1 MRQFSQVVNGEQ
13 MLLFVV
19 RREVKQTDGLVPKE
33 LASILEKFQDIM
45 PDEMPHQLPPMRDVQ
60 HAIDLI
66 PGSSL
71 PNLPHYRMS
80 PAENEELNRQVQ
92 QLMDRGFIRESFSP
106 CAVPVLLTPKKDGSW
121 RICVD
126 SRAINKITVKYRFPI
141 PRLDDMLDLLNGA
154 SIFTKIDLRS
164 GYHQI
169 RIRPGDEWKAAFKTK
184 DGLFEWLVMPFGL
197 TNAPS
202 TFIRV
207 MTQILKPFLGKCVV
221 VYFDDILIFS
231 NCLQDH
237 LAHVEQVLT
246 TLQTEQLY
254 INYAKCSFLKKKVY
268 FLGFIISSKGVEV
281 DPAKIQAIQNWSTP
295 QTVSEVRSF
304 HGLATFYRCFIRH
317 FSTIMAPITECLK
330 GTNFNWTTAANK
342 AFANIKD
349 KLGNAPVLRLPDFSK
364 LFEVAYDASHIGIG
378 GVLSQEGHPIAFY
391 SEKLNDTRQRYSTY
405 DMEFYALIQTI
416 KHWHPYLIHREFIL
430 YTDHDSLK
438 HLGSQSKLNPRH
450 SRWTTYLQQF
460 DFIIKHKAGTENK
473 AADALSRQPHML
485 HMFSI
490 HATGF
495 EEIKTQYTNDDDF
508 GIIWSNLQA
517 KITIIGGDYSL
528 KDDYLF
534 CGTRLCIPKGSLRE
548 FIITELHSGGLAGH
562 FGYDKTYAIA
572 TDRFYWPRLR
582 KDVHKVVDRC
592 RICQLNKWTKSQA
605 GLYTPLPIPDHP

>member
-1 MRQFSQVVNGEQ
+1 
-13 MLLFVV
+13 
-19 RREVKQTDGLVPKE
+19 
-33 LASILEKFQDIM
+33 
-45 PDEMPHQLPPMRDVQ
+45 
-60 HAIDLI
+60 
-66 PGSSL
+66 
-71 PNLPHYRMS
+71 MS

-92 QLMDRGFIRESFSP
+92 QLMNRGFIRESFSP
-106 CAVPVLLTPKKDGSW
+106 CTVPVLLTPKKDGSW

-126 SRAINKITVKYRFPI
+126 SRAINKITVKYRFSI

-169 RIRPGDEWKAAFKTK
+169 RICPGDEWKAAFKTK

-295 QTVSEVRSF
+295 RTVSEVRSF

-416 KHWHPYLIHREFIL
+416 KHWRPYLIHREFIL

-495 EEIKTQYTNDDDF
+495 EEIKTQYTDDDDF
-508 GIIWSNLQA
+508 GTIWSNLQA
-517 KITIIGGDYSL
+517 KITITGGEYSL

-572 TDRFYWPRLR
+572 ADRFYWPRLR

>member
-1 MRQFSQVVNGEQ
+1 
-13 MLLFVV
+13 
-19 RREVKQTDGLVPKE
+19 
-33 LASILEKFQDIM
+33 
-45 PDEMPHQLPPMRDVQ
+45 
-60 HAIDLI
+60 
-66 PGSSL
+66 
-71 PNLPHYRMS
+71 
-80 PAENEELNRQVQ
+80 
-92 QLMDRGFIRESFSP
+92 
-106 CAVPVLLTPKKDGSW
+106 
-121 RICVD
+121 
-126 SRAINKITVKYRFPI
+126 
-141 PRLDDMLDLLNGA
+141 MLDLLNGA

-295 QTVSEVRSF
+295 RTVSEVRSF

-495 EEIKTQYTNDDDF
+495 EEIKTQYTDDDDF
-508 GIIWSNLQA
+508 GTIWSNLQA
-517 KITIIGGDYSL
+517 KITITGGDYSL

-572 TDRFYWPRLR
+572 ADRFYWPRLR

>member
-1 MRQFSQVVNGEQ
+1 
-13 MLLFVV
+13 
-19 RREVKQTDGLVPKE
+19 
-33 LASILEKFQDIM
+33 
-45 PDEMPHQLPPMRDVQ
+45 
-60 HAIDLI
+60 
-66 PGSSL
+66 
-71 PNLPHYRMS
+71 
-80 PAENEELNRQVQ
+80 
-92 QLMDRGFIRESFSP
+92 
-106 CAVPVLLTPKKDGSW
+106 
-121 RICVD
+121 
-126 SRAINKITVKYRFPI
+126 
-141 PRLDDMLDLLNGA
+141 MLDLLNGA

-295 QTVSEVRSF
+295 RTVSEVRSF

-317 FSTIMAPITECLK
+317 FSTITAPITECLK

-416 KHWHPYLIHREFIL
+416 KHWRPYLIHREFIL

-495 EEIKTQYTNDDDF
+495 EEIKTQYTDDDDF
-508 GIIWSNLQA
+508 GTIWSNLQA
-517 KITIIGGDYSL
+517 KITITGGDYSL
-528 KDDYLF
+528 KDVTYFVVL
-534 CGTRLCIPKGSLRE
+534 GSASPKDHSVNSSSLNS
-548 FIITELHSGGLAGH
+548 IVADWLDILAM
-562 FGYDKTYAIA
+562 
-572 TDRFYWPRLR
+572 
-582 KDVHKVVDRC
+582 
-592 RICQLNKWTKSQA
+592 TKHM
-605 GLYTPLPIPDHP
+605 L